1 MRPILTQLFFVSQ
14 EKKHLRDFA
23 LQEQPR
29 EGLVTLAG
37 LTNSTECLVK
47 IRQEIN
53 HLQRAIHESMQV
65 ATDIKLW
72 LQCNIPRV
80 EDGNNFG
87 VDIQESVVQELTRAE
102 DASMGAYEGLGRW
115 WQVRAELISK
125 VVKFGMRDSCTRAED
140 NPHPHHGWN
149 CPLCK
154 FALDEPAVYAVL
166 DSDRRFLGNI
176 WMGWVDLR
184 NNYAVLYDLITKN
197 IEKLVYPRSENSS
210 NMY

>member
-1 MRPILTQLFFVSQ
+1 M
-14 EKKHLRDFA
+14 RDFS
-23 LQEQPR
+23 LQPQPID
-29 EGLVTLAG
+29 GKITLSE
-37 LTNSTECLVK
+37 LTSSTECLLK

-53 HLQRAIHESMQV
+53 QLQRAIHESMQV

-102 DASMGAYEGLGRW
+102 DAGMGAYEGLGRW
-115 WQVRAELISK
+115 WQVRADLVSK
-125 VVKFGMRDSCTRAED
+125 TIKFGMRASCTRPED

-149 CPLCK
+149 CPTCAFDLH
-154 FALDEPAVYAVL
+154 EPTVFAVL
-166 DSDRRFLGNI
+166 DGDRRFLGNI
-176 WMGWVDLR
+176 WMGWMDLR
-184 NNYAVLYDLITKN
+184 NNYAVLHDIINKN
-197 IEKLVYPRSENSS
+197 IEKLVYPRSENTS

>member
-1 MRPILTQLFFVSQ
+1 M
-14 EKKHLRDFA
+14 RDFS
-23 LQEQPR
+23 LQPQQC
-29 EGLVTLAG
+29 EGTLTLNE
-37 LTNSTECLVK
+37 LTNSTDCLLK
-47 IRQEIN
+47 IRQEICQ
-53 HLQRAIHESMQV
+53 LQSAIHESMQV

-102 DASMGAYEGLGRW
+102 DAGMGAYEGLGRW

-125 VVKFGMRDSCTRAED
+125 VIKFGMRTSCTRPASE
-140 NPHPHHGWN
+140 PHPHHGWN
-149 CPLCK
+149 CPSCS
-154 FALDEPAVYAVL
+154 FSFDEPAVYVVL

-176 WMGWVDLR
+176 WMGWMDLR
-184 NNYAVLYDLITKN
+184 NNYAVLHDLISKN
-197 IEKLVYPRSENSS
+197 IEKLVYPRSENTS

>member
-1 MRPILTQLFFVSQ
+1 MRDLS
-14 EKKHLRDFA
+14 
-23 LQEQPR
+23 LQPQPC
-29 EGLVTLAG
+29 EGTVTLSE
-37 LTNSTECLVK
+37 LTNSADCLLK

-53 HLQRAIHESMQV
+53 QLQRAIHESMQV

-102 DASMGAYEGLGRW
+102 DAGMGAYEGLGRW
-115 WQVRAELISK
+115 WQVRAELMGK
-125 VVKFGMRDSCTRAED
+125 VIKFGMRSNCSGPS
-140 NPHPHHGWN
+140 PHPNHGWN
-149 CPLCK
+149 CSSCS
-154 FALDEPAVYAVL
+154 FRFDEPNVYAVL

-176 WMGWVDLR
+176 WMGWMDLR
-184 NNYAVLYDLITKN
+184 NNYAVLHDIINKN
-197 IEKLVYPRSENSS
+197 IEKLVYPRSENTS